1 MEQQAQQQTQQQQVQ
16 EAVARVLAAYESGKQ
31 FEAGDGPQTVEQAY
45 AIQDG
50 VARHLWPASRTH
62 CWKVGAPNRDTE
74 PYSAPIPP
82 QKVYDSGVT
91 LKGCAF
97 HMIGIE
103 AELAF
108 RVTQPL
114 PVRAEAYSEQE
125 VRAALGEMCVTLEL
139 VDTRLQQWQHTSA
152 LWRLADNQ
160 ISGGLVV
167 GSGISDWQ
175 GRDLALQ
182 PVQLTV
188 NGEVLA
194 DKRGG
199 HPLSD
204 PTLLLTWALNHLVA
218 RNQGLQPGDLITTGS
233 WTGMKFIE
241 RGAEI
246 NAVFPGIGE
255 VALTIA

>member
-1 MEQQAQQQTQQQQVQ
+1 MEQQTQQQIQQ
-16 EAVARVLAAYESGKQ
+16 AVARVLAAYESGQQ
-31 FEAGDGPQTVEQAY
+31 FDAGEGPQTVAQAY

-50 VARHLWPASRTH
+50 VARHLWPAHRTH

-82 QKVYDSGVT
+82 QKVYDSGVR
-91 LKGCAF
+91 LRGDDF

-108 RVTQPL
+108 RVTRAL

-125 VRAALGEMCVTLEL
+125 VRAALGELCVTLEL
-139 VDTRLQQWQHTSA
+139 VDTRLQDWQQTSA

-167 GSGISDWQ
+167 GSGIEDWQ
-175 GRDLALQ
+175 ERDLALQ

-194 DKRGG
+194 DKSGG

-204 PTLLLTWALNHLVA
+204 PTLLLTWSVNHLVA
-218 RNQGLQPGDLITTGS
+218 RNQGLAVGDLITTGS

-241 RGAEI
+241 PGADIRAE
-246 NAVFPGIGE
+246 FSGIGE
-255 VALTIA
+255 VALSIA

>member
-1 MEQQAQQQTQQQQVQ
+1 MEQPIPPQQQVQ
-16 EAVARVLAAYESGKQ
+16 QAVARVLAAYESGRQ

-50 VARHLWPASRTH
+50 VARHLWPARRTH
-62 CWKVGAPNRDTE
+62 CWKVGAPDRDTE

-82 QKVYDSGVT
+82 QKVHDSGVR
-91 LKGCAF
+91 LEAAGF

-108 RVTQPL
+108 RVTRSL
-114 PVRAEAYSEQE
+114 PVRARAYSERE
-125 VRAALGEMCVTLEL
+125 VCAALGKMCVTLEL
-139 VDTRLQQWQHTSA
+139 VDTRLKAWQQTSA

-182 PVQLTV
+182 PVRLTV
-188 NGEVLA
+188 NGAVLA
-194 DKRGG
+194 DQRGG
-199 HPLSD
+199 HPLAD
-204 PTLLLTWALNHLVA
+204 PTRLLPWAVNHLVA
-218 RNQGLQPGDLITTGS
+218 RNRGLAAGDLITTGS
-233 WTGMKFIE
+233 WTGMRFIE
-241 RGAEI
+241 PGAEVV
-246 NAVFPGIGE
+246 ASFPGIGDVSLV
-255 VALTIA
+255 VA

>member
-1 MEQQAQQQTQQQQVQ
+1 MEQQVQQQQQ
-16 EAVARVLAAYESGKQ
+16 IQQAVARVLAAYESGTQ
-31 FEAGDGPQTVEQAY
+31 FEAGEGPQTVQQAY

-50 VARHLWPASRTH
+50 VARHLWPAERTH
-62 CWKVGAPNRDTE
+62 CWKVGSPNRDTE

-82 QKVYDSGVT
+82 QKVYDSGVS
-91 LKGCAF
+91 LNGADF

-108 RVTQPL
+108 RVTQAL
-114 PVRAEAYSEQE
+114 PVRAQAYNGQE
-125 VRAALGEMCVTLEL
+125 VRAALGELCVTLEL
-139 VDTRLQQWQHTSA
+139 VDTRLREWQQTSA

-167 GSGISDWQ
+167 GSGIEDWQ
-175 GRDLALQ
+175 DRDLALQ

-194 DKRGG
+194 DKSGG
-199 HPLSD
+199 HPLGD
-204 PTLLLTWALNHLVA
+204 PTMLLTWAVNHLVA

-241 RGAEI
+241 PGADI
-246 NAVFPGIGE
+246 RAVFPGIGG
-255 VALTIA
+255 VALSIA